1 MGKGKKKM
9 KLIASALA
17 IGAGVAAVN
26 AVRKKNAEGG
36 QGDSPKSTEKKGM
49 PEERKEELKQFRNTE
64 RGKYEKN
71 SKGIYYTMVIMK
83 PLRVLR
89 SLKASMGSQHTL

>member
-1 MGKGKKKM
+1 M

-36 QGDSPKSTEKKGM
+36 QGDSPKSTEKKSLSSFATQSVENM
-49 PEERKEELKQFRNTE
+49 RKTAREFTTQ
-64 RGKYEKN
+64 
-71 SKGIYYTMVIMK
+71 MVIMK